1 MGATSRRLSAQLQRQ
16 SRAWFDDRLTSRRA
30 MSLHSGSPAA
40 GSRTGRT
47 SVRGVDHRVALPSG
61 IRDLETLIR
70 DGYDPIHASYF
81 FTLQVSRFFATC
93 VASFPAMREFVKLA
107 SHAELAYRP
116 EGLPVNPLTQNY
128 FDCWMLYDLA
138 FGKDADTLGTCQLD
152 SNATI
157 GLNTQQLSVLTNLCE
172 SRMGVYEHLA
182 VLTEKRIRLRELAS
196 DREFDCLNPGGY
208 VGRVGELWFVRR
220 LPPLLPEVSTD
231 HVLLTTPYVLVETSA
246 KDWAEYLRRTVV
258 RGRGPIVERLHRL
271 FKFGP
276 ELNYWN
282 EFIFSAYLHEQS
294 DAIFLT
300 GVPDIRSTLPNG
312 R

>member
-1 MGATSRRLSAQLQRQ
+1 LQ
-16 SRAWFDDRLTSRRA
+16 
-30 MSLHSGSPAA
+30 
-40 GSRTGRT
+40 
-47 SVRGVDHRVALPSG
+47 
-61 IRDLETLIR
+61 TLIR

-81 FTLQVSRFFATC
+81 FMMQVSRFFATC
-93 VASFPAMREFVKLA
+93 VSSFSAMREFVKLA

-116 EGLPVNPLTQNY
+116 AGLPVNPLTQNY

-138 FGKDADTLGTCQLD
+138 FGSDADTLGTCQLE
-152 SNATI
+152 SNATLR
-157 GLNTQQLSVLTNLCE
+157 LNSQQLSVLTSLCE
-172 SRMGVYEHLA
+172 SRMGVYEHIA
-182 VLTEKRIRLRELAS
+182 VLAEKRVRLRELAS
-196 DREFDCLNPGGY
+196 HREFDCLNPGGY
-208 VGRVGELWFVRR
+208 AGSAGELWFVRR

-246 KDWAEYLRRTVV
+246 RDWAEYLRRSVV
-258 RGRGPIVERLHRL
+258 RGRGPIAERLHRL

-282 EFIFSAYLHEQS
+282 EFIFSAYLHEQA